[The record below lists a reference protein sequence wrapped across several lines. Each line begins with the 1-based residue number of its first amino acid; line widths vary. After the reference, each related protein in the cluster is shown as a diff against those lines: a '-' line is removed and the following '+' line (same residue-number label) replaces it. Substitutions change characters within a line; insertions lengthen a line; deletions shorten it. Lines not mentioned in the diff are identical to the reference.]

1 MMARLKIWFARRQIY
16 KQTLKELNQLTDY
29 ELSDLGLNRG
39 TIYDVA
45 NEAAYGKEFHR
56 V

>member
-1 MMARLKIWFARRQIY
+1 MTKLKIWLARRKIY
-16 KQTLKELNQLTDY
+16 RQTFKELNQLTDY

-39 TIYDVA
+39 TVYDVA
-45 NEAAYGKEFHR
+45 HEAAYGKEFHR